1 MFRIFFTLIILLS
14 SVSAHP
20 VIFKNGKVFWI
31 TQNPSFNDIRLGVS
45 KSNNWLIG
53 GRLLED
59 RKSNETFALVNNNYL
74 AKRWNNRNSQA
85 NLYLLSS
92 VGLNTRNSKSMGTI
106 GIHGDWEDRRFMVM
120 QMIEHFSHNSALVSN
135 TRMAY
140 SPYKVD
146 YSKTSTWLIAH
157 YRIEYNDDQYS
168 YMFFPVI
175 RLFKKNY
182 LFEIGYNG
190 NDSFL
195 SFMTHF

>member
-1 MFRIFFTLIILLS
+1 MFRIFFALIILLS

-92 VGLNTRNSKSMGTI
+92 IGFNTRNSKSMGTI

-135 TRMAY
+135 TRLAY
-140 SPYKVD
+140 SPYAVD

-157 YRIEYNDDQYS
+157 YRIEYNNDQYS

>member
-1 MFRIFFTLIILLS
+1 
-14 SVSAHP
+14 
-20 VIFKNGKVFWI
+20 
-31 TQNPSFNDIRLGVS
+31 
-45 KSNNWLIG
+45 
-53 GRLLED
+53 
-59 RKSNETFALVNNNYL
+59 
-74 AKRWNNRNSQA
+74 
-85 NLYLLSS
+85 
-92 VGLNTRNSKSMGTI
+92 MGTI

-135 TRMAY
+135 TRLAY
-140 SPYKVD
+140 SPYAVD

-157 YRIEYNDDQYS
+157 YRIEYNNDQYS

>member
-1 MFRIFFTLIILLS
+1 MFRIFFALIILLS
-14 SVSAHP
+14 SLSAHP
-20 VIFKNGKVFWI
+20 VIFKNGKVFWL
-31 TQNPSFNDIRLGVS
+31 TQNPSFNDIRFGVS
-45 KSNNWLIG
+45 KTNSWLIG

-74 AKRWNNRNSQA
+74 AKRWNSRNSQA

-92 VGLNTRNSKSMGTI
+92 VGLDTRNSKSMGTI
-106 GIHGDWEDRRFMVM
+106 GIHGDWENRRFMVM
-120 QMIEHFSHNSALVSN
+120 QMLEYFSHNSALVSN
-135 TRMAY
+135 TRLAY
-140 SPYKVD
+140 SPYTVD
-146 YSKTSTWLIAH
+146 YTKTSTWLIAH
-157 YRIEYNDDQYS
+157 YRIEYNNDQYS
-168 YMFFPVI
+168 YTFFPVI

>member
-1 MFRIFFTLIILLS
+1 MFRIFFALIILLS
-14 SVSAHP
+14 SLSAHP

-45 KSNNWLIG
+45 KTNSWLIG

-92 VGLNTRNSKSMGTI
+92 VGLNIRNSKSMGTI

-135 TRMAY
+135 TRLAY

-157 YRIEYNDDQYS
+157 YRIEYNDNQYS
-168 YMFFPVI
+168 YMFFPVM

>member
-1 MFRIFFTLIILLS
+1 MFRIFFALIILLS
-14 SVSAHP
+14 SLSAHP

-31 TQNPSFNDIRLGVS
+31 TQNPSFNDIRFGVS
-45 KSNNWLIG
+45 KSNSWLIG

-74 AKRWNNRNSQA
+74 AKRWNSRNSQA

-120 QMIEHFSHNSALVSN
+120 QMIEHYSHNSALVSN
-135 TRMAY
+135 TRLAY
-140 SPYKVD
+140 SPYTVD
-146 YSKTSTWLIAH
+146 YTKTSTWLIAH
-157 YRIEYNDDQYS
+157 YKIEYNNDQYS

>member
-1 MFRIFFTLIILLS
+1 MFRIFFTLIILLN

-45 KSNNWLIG
+45 KTNSWLIG

-135 TRMAY
+135 TRLAY
-140 SPYKVD
+140 SPYTVD

-182 LFEIGYNG
+182 LFEFGYNG